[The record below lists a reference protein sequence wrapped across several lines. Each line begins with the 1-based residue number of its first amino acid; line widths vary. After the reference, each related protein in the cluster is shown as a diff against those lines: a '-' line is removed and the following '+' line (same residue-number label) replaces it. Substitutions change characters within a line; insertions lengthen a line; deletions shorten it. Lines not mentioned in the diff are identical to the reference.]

1 MKNNKRLE
9 EIIQKD
15 RLLLSSETSEMICF
29 DIKKVLNEYF
39 NLLDGVTIK
48 VDANDDFYFIEIN
61 AKAEAIKS
69 FGIIK

>member
-1 MKNNKRLE
+1 MKTNKRLE

-15 RLLLSSETSEMICF
+15 RLLLSAETSEMICF
-29 DIKKVLNEYF
+29 DIKKVLKEYF
-39 NLLDGVTIK
+39 NLLDGVSLK
-48 VDANDDFYFIEIN
+48 VSAGNDCYFIEIN